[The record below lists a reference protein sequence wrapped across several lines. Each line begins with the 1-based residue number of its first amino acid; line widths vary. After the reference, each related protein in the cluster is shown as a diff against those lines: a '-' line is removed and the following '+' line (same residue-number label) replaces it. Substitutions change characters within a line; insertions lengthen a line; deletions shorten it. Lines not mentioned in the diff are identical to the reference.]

1 MAALLERCPSGGTLD
16 RPGTPDASED
26 RRTTSDG
33 RCAMDLLQAISTDG
47 AILLFSAAGLV
58 ATTVAILADTK
69 TQKAD
74 LARDP
79 VRVD

>member
-1 MAALLERCPSGGTLD
+1 
-16 RPGTPDASED
+16 
-26 RRTTSDG
+26 
-33 RCAMDLLQAISTDG
+33 MDLLQAIGTDG

-74 LARDP
+74 LARESIRP
-79 VRVD
+79 Q

>member
-1 MAALLERCPSGGTLD
+1 
-16 RPGTPDASED
+16 
-26 RRTTSDG
+26 
-33 RCAMDLLQAISTDG
+33 MDLLQVIGTDG

-69 TQKAD
+69 TQKAG
-74 LARDP
+74 LARDA

>member
-1 MAALLERCPSGGTLD
+1 
-16 RPGTPDASED
+16 
-26 RRTTSDG
+26 
-33 RCAMDLLQAISTDG
+33 LQAIGSDS

-74 LARDP
+74 LARDL
-79 VRVD
+79 VRID